1 MSGQVQRLDS
11 SLAAKAKEADNA
23 ALQQF
28 HEKVLALCGDFG
40 IKEAAR
46 LLHVS
51 TGYLRSHSE
60 KHGITF
66 ADPTARSRAETRVAK
81 KALEKAR
88 TGRELRQV
96 EVLRPIAPGSI
107 KITPKQEFDGK
118 KELWQRQNAFYTRAV
133 ELAEFLSRHETAKIL
148 GVSVRFLKN
157 YAYEWDID
165 FAGEAR
171 TYSVSNTGESV
182 DVTEPEIFDDAEYR
196 FGGSFYDAFDD
207 AAEEPSFLDAKFDS
221 TFSFG
226 ASFSFN

>member
-1 MSGQVQRLDS
+1 MSGQVQRIDS
-11 SLAAKAKEADNA
+11 NLAAKAKEADNE

-28 HEKVLALCGDFG
+28 HEKVLTLCGGFG

-51 TGYLRSHSE
+51 TGYLRTHSE

-66 ADPTARSRAETRVAK
+66 ADPTGRTKAENRLVK

-96 EVLRPIAPGSI
+96 EVLRPIAPGAI
-107 KITPKQEFDGK
+107 KVTPKQEFDGK

-171 TYSVSNTGESV
+171 TYSVSSTVDSV
-182 DVTEPEIFDDAEYR
+182 SEVEPEILDDGEYR

-207 AAEEPSFLDAKFDS
+207 SSEEPSFLDAKFDN